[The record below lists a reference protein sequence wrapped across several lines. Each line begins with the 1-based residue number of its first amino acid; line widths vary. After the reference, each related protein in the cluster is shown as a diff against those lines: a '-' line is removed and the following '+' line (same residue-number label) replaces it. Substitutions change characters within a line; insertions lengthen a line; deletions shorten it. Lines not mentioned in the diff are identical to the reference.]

1 MASEIVVYTVI
12 TNNYDTLRPIK
23 REKGIDYICFT
34 DNPNLKSS
42 EWNII
47 VIAKS
52 DNPIKLQRSI
62 KILSHQYT
70 KGYKTSIYIDANFV
84 LVGSIHSLMSKH
96 YRGGILTCKHNART
110 LISQEANQIVLLEK
124 DTQENVDRHM
134 GLIDYIPDDCGM
146 YASGFMIRDK
156 SEQTALFET
165 RWEGLMKEGSHRDQL
180 SMGAAAWLTD
190 TKINTI
196 ERREL
201 NRYFVIKPHLRS

>member
-1 MASEIVVYTVI
+1 MNKIALYTVI

-23 REKGIDYICFT
+23 KERGIDYICFT

-47 VIAKS
+47 VIPQC
-52 DNPIKLQRSI
+52 DEPIKLQRSI
-62 KILSHQYT
+62 KILSHQFT
-70 KGYKTSIYIDANFV
+70 KGYDTSVYIDANFV
-84 LVGSIHSLMSKH
+84 LIGSIHALMSKH

-110 LISQEANQIVLLEK
+110 LISEEAKQILLLEK
-124 DTQENVDRHM
+124 DTEENVNRHLA
-134 GLIDYIPDDCGM
+134 LIDFVPDDCGM

-156 SEQTALFET
+156 SEKTALFET

-180 SMGAAAWLTD
+180 SMGPAAWLTD

-196 ERREL
+196 ERKDL
-201 NRYFVIKPHLRS
+201 NRYFIIKPHLKS